1 MRLDGTAVSGDR
13 LGVMDEA
20 EHERSFFPVSKIRV
34 HATDTGHTFRRHW
47 AIVSDDRNQIFSIVT
62 EDYQL
67 VSNARADELG
77 RRVFALVFGKDAVAG
92 LGLFNIIMLATRSW
106 AHIDMTAESTA
117 FEPRKGRS
125 LAAVPAR
132 DQQLQPQPRARV
144 HRRNLPVDLQERH
157 DLR

>member
-1 MRLDGTAVSGDR
+1 M
-13 LGVMDEA
+13 
-20 EHERSFFPVSKIRV
+20 SKLRV

-47 AIVSDDRNQIFSIVT
+47 AIVSDDRNEIFSIVT

-67 VSNARADELG
+67 VSNARAYELG
-77 RRVFALVFGKDAVAG
+77 RWAFGLVFGKDAVAG
-92 LGLFNIIMLATRSW
+92 LGLFNVIMPATRSW
-106 AHIDMTAESTA
+106 AHIDLTAESTRLRA
-117 FEPRKGRS
+117 AQGRS